1 MMVASVVFP
10 SPGGPNSSTWS
21 RASPRVFAASSAI
34 ASCSFAF
41 VCPINS
47 LSRVGRSFNSN
58 AASSSTRPAETKR
71 SASAARE
78 PSIPARFRSTFVL
91 FLKES
96 TQGDTKAKP
105 SAKQPQPQTPH
116 RPMRRK
122 LFAHR
127 IQLPQL
133 LSHPQVSHLILCPID
148 KSILRKSLIHTHRRI
163 AKIKKRKIVLIP
175 ILRHRHPSHHIP
187 ILPQHM
193 PGQRMLINLNHP
205 RIRKQ

>member
-47 LSRVGRSFNSN
+47 ASRVGRSFNSN

-105 SAKQPQPQTPH
+105 PAKQPQLQTTHLLMQRQQH
-116 RPMRRK
+116 RPTRRK

-133 LSHPQVSHLILCPID
+133 LPHPHAPAYRQD
-148 KSILRKSLIHTHRRI
+148 
-163 AKIKKRKIVLIP
+163 
-175 ILRHRHPSHHIP
+175 
-187 ILPQHM
+187 
-193 PGQRMLINLNHP
+193 
-205 RIRKQ
+205 